1 MIGYAIEIL
10 LIVCTLHHNDKH
22 ERYIMAIKSDFHKV
36 VIGRA
41 ELLHFQEFD
50 IADIPAKTD
59 TGAYR
64 SAIHARNIKLV
75 NNDEELQ
82 FELLGGHP
90 VCGPLARTITTSRFK
105 KVGISNSFGHRE
117 DRYEVWLKVK
127 LGPRIFRASFT
138 LADRSKKI
146 YPILLGRK
154 LLNGRFIVDTTETSI
169 NRIELKQTYKIEM
182 PADEEDREVTI

>member
-1 MIGYAIEIL
+1 
-10 LIVCTLHHNDKH
+10 
-22 ERYIMAIKSDFHKV
+22 MAIKSDFHKV

-41 ELLHFQEFD
+41 ELLHFQDFA
-50 IADIPAKTD
+50 IADIPAKAD

-64 SAIHARNIKLV
+64 SAIHARNITLIE
-75 NNDEELQ
+75 DGTLLQ

-90 VCGPLARTITTSRFK
+90 VCGALAQTITTDKFK
-105 KVGISNSFGHRE
+105 VVGVANSFGHRE

-154 LLNGRFIVDTTETSI
+154 LINGRFIVDTTETSV
-169 NRIELKQTYKIEM
+169 NRVDFKNQYNIEM
-182 PADEEDREVTI
+182 PADEEDREVQL